1 MGEWNRST
9 TILAL
14 EKIQPELRKR
24 SYFEF
29 HRPGKRTCCRGIQGS
44 IVWDNTKSEARQLFQ
59 MKRSDLVKGDD
70 HG

>member
-14 EKIQPELRKR
+14 EKIQPELRKA
-24 SYFEF
+24 
-29 HRPGKRTCCRGIQGS
+29 IQRHIEANDLGS
-44 IVWDNTKSEARQLFQ
+44 ILDDYLICIETISNKKKKKLY
-59 MKRSDLVKGDD
+59 GDD